1 MAYLMLN
8 KINTCTVGV
17 NHSSITS
24 KYAPPHKKKNQQQQ
38 THYIQ
43 KDKKKF
49 ILPIHVHV
57 NSPQTQYVQKFQI
70 SHYLSTPL
78 ISEHRLALSIPGNMS

>member
-1 MAYLMLN
+1 MYGRCKSFIN
-8 KINTCTVGV
+8 YIKIC
-17 NHSSITS
+17 
-24 KYAPPHKKKNQQQQ
+24 PPPKKKNQQQQ

-43 KDKKKF
+43 KDTKKF
-49 ILPIHVHV
+49 ILPIHV
-57 NSPQTQYVQKFQI
+57 NSPQSQYVQKFQI